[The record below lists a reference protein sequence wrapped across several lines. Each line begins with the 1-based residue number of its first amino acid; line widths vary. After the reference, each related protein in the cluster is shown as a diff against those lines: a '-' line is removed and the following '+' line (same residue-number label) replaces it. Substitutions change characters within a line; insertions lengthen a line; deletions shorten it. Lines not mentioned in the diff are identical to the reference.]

1 MDYKKEAVKRF
12 GNYYTINKNNPDEW
26 LFPCKLCKKLNDKNL
41 HVNVKTGLYN
51 CFHNCSNHGKLFRKY
66 SLDNVK
72 TNVTDSN
79 TETFNDI
86 EHDIEYLYPFCKLDL
101 TEEQRIAL
109 YSRGITDEQIEYY
122 SIYGGKGKRIQI
134 PNKVVGQFTDLVC
147 NWEYK
152 KQLVTKQNP
161 KYLYSSGVKKSN
173 VVFNLHRVPEK
184 ANIIVCEGI
193 FNAITA
199 SKLGVATYGCN
210 PSINQVKQ
218 ILRKNPENIIIA
230 YDSDLPGVTGS
241 SKLINLLKAEDFKG
255 GLYYIL
261 LPKGVD
267 INDIGHKNFLKYLE
281 EHKVK
286 IMLSSPFANKLPKLI
301 FDNS

>member
-72 TNVTDSN
+72 TDITNSNAENNV
-79 TETFNDI
+79 
-86 EHDIEYLYPFCKLDL
+86 EHDIEYLYSFCKLDL
-101 TEEQRIAL
+101 TDEQKTAL
-109 YSRGITDEQIEYY
+109 YNRGITDEQIEYY
-122 SIYGGKGKRIQI
+122 NICGGKGRRIQI

-147 NWEYK
+147 NWEYR

-184 ANIIVCEGI
+184 ANIIICEGI

-210 PSINQVKQ
+210 PSVNQVKQ

-230 YDSDLPGVTGS
+230 YDSDFPGVTGS
-241 SKLINLLKAEDFKG
+241 SKLINLLKAENFKG

-286 IMLSSPFANKLPKLI
+286 IILSSPFAHELPKLI
-301 FDNS
+301 FDNN

>member
-1 MDYKKEAVKRF
+1 MDYRKEAVKKF

-51 CFHNCSNHGKLFRKY
+51 CFHNCSNHGKLFKKY
-66 SLDNVK
+66 SLNDVK
-72 TNVTDSN
+72 SNITTNNSIK
-79 TETFNDI
+79 TFSSI
-86 EHDIEYLYPFCKLDL
+86 EHDTEYLYPFCRLDL
-101 TEEQRIAL
+101 TDEQRAAL

-122 SIYGGKGKRIQI
+122 NICGGKRIQI
-134 PNKVVGQFTDLVC
+134 PNKVIGQFTDLVC
-147 NWEYK
+147 NWEYR

-161 KYLYSSGVKKSN
+161 KYLYSSDVKKSN

-184 ANIIVCEGI
+184 ANVIIVCEGI

-210 PSINQVKQ
+210 PSVNQVKQ
-218 ILRKNPENIIIA
+218 ILGKSPENIIIA

-241 SKLINLLKAEDFKG
+241 SKLINLLRAEDFKG

-286 IMLSSPFANKLPKLI
+286 IILSSPFAYKLPKLL
-301 FDNS
+301 FDSS